1 MLSWLRAVLTFSLVA
16 VSIFTGAVFATQN
29 TSLVPLSL
37 FVVTLPEQTMA
48 VWLLLF
54 LVAGLTVGSL
64 ISTVVVLRQRAG
76 LAALK
81 RENIRLK
88 QRMDRLSANG

>member
-88 QRMDRLSANG
+88 QRMDRLLANG

>member
-1 MLSWLRAVLTFSLVA
+1 MLRWLRAVLTISLVA
-16 VSIFTGAVFATQN
+16 ASVFIGAVFATQN

-54 LVAGLTVGSL
+54 LLAGIAAGSL
-64 ISTVVVLRQRAG
+64 VSTAVVLRQRAG

-81 RENIRLK
+81 RDNARLE
-88 QRMDRLSANG
+88 QRMERLSNNG

>member
-1 MLSWLRAVLTFSLVA
+1 MLGWLRAVFTFSLVA
-16 VSIFTGAVFATQN
+16 ASIFTGAVFAAQN
-29 TSLVPLSL
+29 TSQVPLSL

-54 LVAGLTVGSL
+54 LVAGLAAGSL
-64 ISTVVVLRQRAG
+64 ISTAVVLRQRAG

>member
-1 MLSWLRAVLTFSLVA
+1 MLSWLRAVLKISLVA
-16 VSIFTGAVFATQN
+16 ASVFIGAVFATQN

-54 LVAGLTVGSL
+54 LVAGLATGSL
-64 ISTVVVLRQRAG
+64 LSTAVVLRQRAG

-81 RENIRLK
+81 RDNARLA
-88 QRMDRLSANG
+88 QRMERLSNNG